1 MAAIS
6 DIDYLDHIA
15 DVFAE
20 TLEAR
25 ANMLSS
31 EDNETHIS
39 HTSRGK
45 KEKGFNRA
53 SSRQKLTPSTKTP
66 AKSDGTSLIY
76 ARHIAYFANQLKS
89 IYGPDFDTELPPKK
103 TRAECKSFSKK
114 RARERASKTSS
125 RSSDDE

>member
-1 MAAIS
+1 MVAIS
-6 DIDYLDHIA
+6 DIEYLNHIA

-20 TLEAR
+20 TLETR

-39 HTSRGK
+39 YTARGK

-76 ARHIAYFANQLKS
+76 ARQIAYFANQLRS
-89 IYGPDFDTELPPKK
+89 ILGSDVQVELPPKK

-125 RSSDDE
+125 ASSDDE